1 MPPNATAPMPESPRD
16 PLAGTPYKALGELGR
31 GGMGEVLEAQHR
43 GLNKRVV
50 VKLLHR
56 QFANDPRF
64 ADRLRVE
71 AQALA
76 AVSSPHVVSVSDLGQ
91 TPEGRS
97 YLVMERLHGRT
108 LREELELRGTFSVV
122 DAIGAARQVLTGLA
136 AAHRLGIVHRD
147 VKLANVFL
155 CSPVNEAAPIVKV
168 LDFGIAKVLHS
179 ASSPAAL
186 PTPIYPTEQG
196 SVVGSPRTMS
206 PEQLRCGPVDAR
218 TDIYAVGL
226 LLYTLLVGHG
236 PFEHVQDMLDL
247 LNAHLREV
255 PKPPSAF
262 ARQHIGADLD
272 QAILKAVAKRPEQRF
287 QSAELFADELG
298 RIADRVTRKTEPLL
312 ALRHHVEAGAA
323 EESAVESTTAIGPP
337 RPIMDET
344 AFGTLVMP
352 RAPTSQPASAVPPAA
367 STAFDDSKLDA
378 WFARETEAALL
389 VNLPRNLAAPSVV
402 PTSGQGRLFALLT
415 LASTLVFSL
424 IAALLFRYLG
434 R

>member
-1 MPPNATAPMPESPRD
+1 MAANATAPVSD
-16 PLAGTPYKALGELGR
+16 PPSDVLAGTPYKALGELGR

-108 LREELELRGTFSVV
+108 LREELDLRGHFPVAEAIRVV
-122 DAIGAARQVLTGLA
+122 RQVLSGLA
-136 AAHRLGIVHRD
+136 AAHRLGIIHRD

-155 CSPVNEAAPIVKV
+155 CAPVDQGAAVVKV

-179 ASSPAAL
+179 KMSPAAL
-186 PTPIYPTEQG
+186 PTPVYPTEEG

-206 PEQLRCGPVDAR
+206 PEQLRCRTVDAR

-226 LLYTLLVGHG
+226 LLYTLLVGRG
-236 PFEHVQDMLDL
+236 PFEHVQDMLEL

-255 PKPPSAF
+255 PKPPSSCAPQYIP
-262 ARQHIGADLD
+262 AELD
-272 QAILKAVAKRPEQRF
+272 RAILKAVAKRPEERF
-287 QSAELFADELG
+287 QSAELFANELG
-298 RIADRVTRKTEPLL
+298 CVADLL
-312 ALRHHVEAGAA
+312 ARTTQPLYAIRGGGEGPAEEIESPTAVEAPH
-323 EESAVESTTAIGPP
+323 S
-337 RPIMDET
+337 IMSET
-344 AFGTLVMP
+344 EAGTLVIP
-352 RAPTSQPASAVPPAA
+352 RSAADPPASASPSLPSRVI
-367 STAFDDSKLDA
+367 DDAQVDA
-378 WFARETEAALL
+378 WFTPEADDAPI
-389 VNLPRNLAAPSVV
+389 VKLPPNLAPAP
-402 PTSGQGRLFALLT
+402 PPPGQARLFAFLT
-415 LASTLVFSL
+415 LASTVVFSL
-424 IAALLFRYLG
+424 IAALLFRFLG

>member
-1 MPPNATAPMPESPRD
+1 MEENATIPVPVDAPGSPAD
-16 PLAGTPYKALGELGR
+16 PLAGTPYRALGELGR

-108 LREELELRGTFSVV
+108 LREELDAQGPFSVLE
-122 DAIGAARQVLTGLA
+122 AIRVTRQVLAGVA

-155 CSPVNEAAPIVKV
+155 CSPVDQGAPVVKV

-179 ASSPAAL
+179 KMSPAAL
-186 PTPIYPTEQG
+186 PSPIYPTEQG

-236 PFEHVQDMLDL
+236 PFDQVHDMLDL
-247 LNAHLREV
+247 LNAHLRQI
-255 PKPPSAF
+255 PKPPSSF
-262 ARQHIGADLD
+262 AHQYVPPELDL
-272 QAILKAVAKRPEQRF
+272 AVLKAIAKRPEQRF
-287 QSAELFADELG
+287 QSAELFAEELG
-298 RIADRVTRKTEPLL
+298 RIA
-312 ALRHHVEAGAA
+312 ALVARTTQPIFAVR
-323 EESAVESTTAIGPP
+323 AVEDDGPAQEIESPTPVDAP
-337 RPIMDET
+337 RAVMNET
-344 AFGTLVMP
+344 DRGTLVIP
-352 RAPTSQPASAVPPAA
+352 RLAAGPLPLSEAAPAPPML
-367 STAFDDSKLDA
+367 DDSQADA
-378 WFARETEAALL
+378 WFDPEPGDSLL
-389 VNLPRNLAAPSVV
+389 VTLPRNLAAPTPPAS
-402 PTSGQGRLFALLT
+402 PARLFALLT
-415 LASTLVFSL
+415 IASTLVFSM
-424 IAALLFRYLG
+424 IAALLFRFLG